1 LDRKRIEYPG
11 AFYHVVQRG
20 NNRDNIFLKDADK
33 QRYLSNLIGLRKVYD
48 FNLLGFALMDNH
60 YHLLLQTG
68 EDPLSKVI
76 YRQNMLYSRYFNRTH
91 NRSGHIY
98 GARYKA
104 SLVLDESYLF
114 AVLRYIHWN
123 PLKAGLCSDPKDYP
137 WSSDACYRQNRS
149 DIVDIDYILKILNPN
164 RENSIRDYIRMMKVE
179 DGVQFESFKIIGDE
193 TFNDSINKS
202 SREEKELH
210 SDLDQIL
217 KSTGVS
223 DIDFELI
230 KAGSRKRYLA
240 LYKTAYINEA
250 VAQGYSY
257 REIGSN
263 INISDSAVGLYR

>member
-33 QRYLSNLIGLRKVYD
+33 QRYLSKLIGLKKIYD

-137 WSSDACYRQNRS
+137 WSSDAYYRQNRS
-149 DIVDIDYILKILNPN
+149 DVVDIDYILKILNPN
-164 RENSIRDYIRMMKVE
+164 RENAIRDYIRMMKVE
-179 DGVQFESFKIIGDE
+179 DSVQFESFKIIGDE
-193 TFNDSINKS
+193 TFNDAINKN
-202 SREEKELH
+202 SRQEKELR

-223 DIDFELI
+223 DSDFELI
-230 KAGSRKRYLA
+230 KAGSRKRNLVP
-240 LYKTAYINEA
+240 YKTAYINEA